1 MSERPTPDQVAWEN
15 LEDRI
20 FNHQEI
26 LIFKKYGRD
35 ASDKANYGWGI
46 NEFEDRLEVETKIY
60 GVGMEG
66 GRDVLTT
73 KGYLS
78 GGELED
84 RWELDG

>member
-1 MSERPTPDQVAWEN
+1 MMNDSPDQVAWEN
-15 LEDRI
+15 LEERI
-20 FNHQEI
+20 YNHQEI
-26 LIFKKYGRD
+26 LIFKKYGGD
-35 ASDKANYGWGI
+35 ASAKANYGWGTT
-46 NEFEDRLEVETKIY
+46 EGEAYLEVETKIY
-60 GVGMEG
+60 DVGMEG